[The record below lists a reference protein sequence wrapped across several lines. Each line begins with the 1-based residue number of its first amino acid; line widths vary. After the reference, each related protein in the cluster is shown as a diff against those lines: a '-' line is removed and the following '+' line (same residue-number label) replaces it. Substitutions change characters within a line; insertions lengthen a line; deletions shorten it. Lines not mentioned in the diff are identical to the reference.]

1 MKKHYVIGA
10 ALALSLGLTAC
21 QGQTGAERQSTR
33 TETQST
39 AAETQN
45 TAAETENTEA
55 GTQSMVAENQ
65 EVEDQEAEGQ
75 EAEAADLDNQAGGA
89 DLEQAEASG
98 EHAESGNGV
107 LVAYFTYG
115 ENAELPDGVDA
126 SSSASIQLWNG
137 EVTGNTGLIAHM
149 IGDAAG
155 AELFSIQTVEPYP
168 PTYDATIEQGQAENT
183 ANARPELAAHIEN
196 FDSYQTIFVGFPNWW
211 YDMPMAMYSFFEE
224 YDFAG
229 KTIIP
234 FCTSGGSGFSGSINT
249 IRELEPEAEV
259 LDGLSIGGSS
269 AAGAQAQVDQWLGSL
284 EY

>member
-21 QGQTGAERQSTR
+21 QGQTGAE
-33 TETQST
+33 
-39 AAETQN
+39 TQN
-45 TAAETENTEA
+45 TAVE
-55 GTQSMVAENQ
+55 TQSAAESQ
-65 EVEDQEAEGQ
+65 EVETQAAETDEPDSQ
-75 EAEAADLDNQAGGA
+75 IAEAAETDGQA
-89 DLEQAEASG
+89 DEEEQ
-98 EHAESGNGV
+98 AESGNGV

-126 SSSASIQLWNG
+126 SSSASIQMWDG

-149 IGDAAG
+149 IGEAAG
-155 AELFSIQTVEPYP
+155 AELFSIRTVEPYP
-168 PTYDATIEQGQAENT
+168 PTYDATIEQGQSENT
-183 ANARPELAAHIEN
+183 ANARPELATHIEN
-196 FDSYQTIFVGFPNWW
+196 FDSYQTVFVGFPNWW

-269 AAGAQAQVDQWLGSL
+269 AAGAQEQVEQWLGSL